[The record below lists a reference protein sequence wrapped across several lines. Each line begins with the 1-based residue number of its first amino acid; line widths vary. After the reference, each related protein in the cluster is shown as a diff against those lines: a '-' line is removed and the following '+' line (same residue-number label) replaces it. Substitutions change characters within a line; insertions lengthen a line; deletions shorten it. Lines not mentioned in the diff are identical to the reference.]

1 MRGRRA
7 GGQHVAREQRGGRV
21 RHGVVDMQNV
31 EGAVAR
37 DLAPLGYDF
46 FVRALVASSLVGVA
60 CAVIGSFV
68 VLKGMSFIGDAVSHA
83 AFPGVVIAYLL
94 GVPIIIGGSI
104 AAIGTA
110 LGIGALTRRSGLRS
124 DAVIGVLFAGMFALG
139 VALFSSI
146 PNYVGD
152 LFHFLFGDVLGISVS
167 DLVALG
173 VLVLLLLV
181 VVRIFWKEL
190 LFATFDPLGAGAAGL
205 PVRQLDDLLLILI
218 AVTIVISLQAVGIVL
233 VVAMITTPAATAQ
246 LLARRFG
253 RMIQVAALIGI
264 VSAVAGLYLS
274 YAFDLASGAA
284 IVLVET
290 AIFLGTLVLAS
301 VRRRT
306 TR

>member
-1 MRGRRA
+1 MNPI
-7 GGQHVAREQRGGRV
+7 
-21 RHGVVDMQNV
+21 DFLLSP
-31 EGAVAR
+31 
-37 DLAPLGYDF
+37 LAYDF
-46 FVRALVASSLVGVA
+46 FVRALVASALVGVA

-83 AFPGVVIAYLL
+83 AFPGIVIAYML
-94 GVPIIIGGSI
+94 GLPIIIGGAVASI
-104 AAIGTA
+104 VTA

-124 DAVIGVLFAGMFALG
+124 DSIIGVLFAGMFALG

-167 DLVALG
+167 DLLALSL
-173 VLVLLLLV
+173 LVLILLV
-181 VVRIFWKEL
+181 VVRILWKEL

-205 PVRQLDDLLLILI
+205 PVRRLDDLLLILI

-233 VVAMITTPAATAQ
+233 VVAMITTPATTAQ
-246 LLARRFG
+246 MLVQRFG
-253 RMIQVAALIGI
+253 KMISTAALIGV

-274 YAFDLASGAA
+274 YAFDFASGAA

-290 AIFLGTLVLAS
+290 ALFLLVLLLTS
-301 VRRRT
+301 LRRRGAA
-306 TR
+306 

>member
-1 MRGRRA
+1 M
-7 GGQHVAREQRGGRV
+7 
-21 RHGVVDMQNV
+21 NPL
-31 EGAVAR
+31 
-37 DLAPLGYDF
+37 DLLLGPLGYDF
-46 FVRALVASSLVGVA
+46 FVRALVASALVGVA

-83 AFPGVVIAYLL
+83 AFPGIVIAYLL
-94 GVPIIIGGSI
+94 GLPIIVGGAVASI
-104 AAIGTA
+104 ATA
-110 LGIGALTRRSGLRS
+110 LGIGILTRTSGLRS
-124 DAVIGVLFAGMFALG
+124 DSIIGVLFAGMFALG

-205 PVRQLDDLLLILI
+205 PVRRLDDLLLILI

-290 AIFLGTLVLAS
+290 AIFLGTLLLAS

>member
-1 MRGRRA
+1 MS
-7 GGQHVAREQRGGRV
+7 VI
-21 RHGVVDMQNV
+21 
-31 EGAVAR
+31 
-37 DLAPLGYDF
+37 DLLLSPLGYDF
-46 FVRALVASSLVGVA
+46 FVRALVASALVGIS
-60 CAVIGSFV
+60 CAVVGSFV

-83 AFPGVVIAYLL
+83 AFPGIVIAYLL
-94 GVPIIIGGSI
+94 GLPIIVGGAVASI
-104 AAIGTA
+104 ATA
-110 LGIGALTRRSGLRS
+110 LGIGILTRTSGLRS
-124 DAVIGVLFAGMFALG
+124 DSIIGVLFAGMFALG

-205 PVRQLDDLLLILI
+205 PVRRLDDLLLILI

>member
-1 MRGRRA
+1 MNPI
-7 GGQHVAREQRGGRV
+7 
-21 RHGVVDMQNV
+21 DFLLSP
-31 EGAVAR
+31 
-37 DLAPLGYDF
+37 LAYDF
-46 FVRALVASSLVGVA
+46 FVRALVASALVGVA

-83 AFPGVVIAYLL
+83 AFPGIVIAYML
-94 GVPIIIGGSI
+94 GLPIILGGAVASI
-104 AAIGTA
+104 VTA

-124 DAVIGVLFAGMFALG
+124 DSIIGVLFAGMFALG

-167 DLVALG
+167 DLLALSL
-173 VLVLLLLV
+173 LVLILLLV
-181 VVRIFWKEL
+181 VRILWKEL
-190 LFATFDPLGAGAAGL
+190 LFATFDPLGADAAGL
-205 PVRQLDDLLLILI
+205 PVRRLDDLLLILI

-246 LLARRFG
+246 MLVQRFG
-253 RMIQVAALIGI
+253 KMISTAALIGV

-290 AIFLGTLVLAS
+290 ALFLLVLLLTS
-301 VRRRT
+301 LRGRRAA
-306 TR
+306 

>member
-1 MRGRRA
+1 MNPI
-7 GGQHVAREQRGGRV
+7 
-21 RHGVVDMQNV
+21 DFLLSP
-31 EGAVAR
+31 
-37 DLAPLGYDF
+37 LAYDF
-46 FVRALVASSLVGVA
+46 FVRALVASALVGVA

-83 AFPGVVIAYLL
+83 AFPGIVIAYML
-94 GVPIIIGGSI
+94 GLPIIFGGAVASI
-104 AAIGTA
+104 VTA

-124 DAVIGVLFAGMFALG
+124 DSIIGVLFAGMFALG

-167 DLVALG
+167 DLLALSL
-173 VLVLLLLV
+173 LVLILLV
-181 VVRIFWKEL
+181 VVRVLWKEL

-205 PVRQLDDLLLILI
+205 PVRRLDDLLLILI

-246 LLARRFG
+246 MLVQRFG
-253 RMIQVAALIGI
+253 KMISTAALIGV

-274 YAFDLASGAA
+274 YALDLASGAA

-290 AIFLGTLVLAS
+290 ALFLLVLFVTS
-301 VRRRT
+301 LRGRRAA
-306 TR
+306 

>member
-1 MRGRRA
+1 MNPI
-7 GGQHVAREQRGGRV
+7 
-21 RHGVVDMQNV
+21 DFLLSP
-31 EGAVAR
+31 
-37 DLAPLGYDF
+37 LAYDF
-46 FVRALVASSLVGVA
+46 FVRALVASALVGVA

-83 AFPGVVIAYLL
+83 AFPGIVIAYML
-94 GVPIIIGGSI
+94 GLPIILGGAVASI
-104 AAIGTA
+104 VTA

-124 DAVIGVLFAGMFALG
+124 DSIIGVLFAGMFALG

-152 LFHFLFGDVLGISVS
+152 LFHFLFGDVLGISVA
-167 DLVALG
+167 DLLALSL
-173 VLVLLLLV
+173 LVLILLV
-181 VVRIFWKEL
+181 VVRILWKEL

-205 PVRQLDDLLLILI
+205 PVRRLDDLLLILI

-246 LLARRFG
+246 MLVQRFG
-253 RMIQVAALIGI
+253 KMISIAALIGV

-290 AIFLGTLVLAS
+290 ALFLLVLLLTS
-301 VRRRT
+301 LRGRRAA
-306 TR
+306 